1 MHDAWA
7 FSIKIY
13 EVLNTIFTIIY
24 SMEIM
29 CVYINQS
36 PNDLDRENGLFSSIN
51 SERDRCFLL
60 MDVRKGRCDAVINQN
75 TFLIK
80 KKFY

>member
-1 MHDAWA
+1 
-7 FSIKIY
+7 
-13 EVLNTIFTIIY
+13 
-24 SMEIM
+24 MEIM
-29 CVYINQS
+29 CVYIYQS

-75 TFLIK
+75 TFLK
-80 KKFY
+80 KKVLLNSWNVEKIGEK